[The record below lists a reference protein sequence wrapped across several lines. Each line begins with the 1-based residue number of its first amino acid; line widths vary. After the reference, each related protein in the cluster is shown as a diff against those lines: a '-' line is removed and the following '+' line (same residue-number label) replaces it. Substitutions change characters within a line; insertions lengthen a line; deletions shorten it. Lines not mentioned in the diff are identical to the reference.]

1 MELCSEEQ
9 TLNTVVATKLGPLQQ
24 AYEVLNAAVMDRM
37 GQLQGKLVQ
46 FQEVDDSLADIL
58 RWLVEIERTVS
69 RQEPISLQ
77 PLKVNRQKN
86 DQEVSTWHYFVDCF
100 ILTFS
105 TVLNAK
111 KIIAVRDAT
120 YAVTKRKPEKF
131 SLAGI
136 RALIRCDTGAIPVP
150 RSNKLSC
157 KPTGSWSLNWV
168 VIYPKK

>member
-1 MELCSEEQ
+1 MELGSEEQ

-77 PLKVNRQKN
+77 PLKVNRHKN
-86 DQEVSTWHYFVDCF
+86 DQEVSTWHYFFDCF

-105 TVLNAK
+105 TVINAK

-131 SLAGI
+131 SLAGG
-136 RALIRCDTGAIPVP
+136 RALPVAIPVP
-150 RSNKLSC
+150 RSNQLSC
-157 KPTGSWSLNWV
+157 KPTRSWSLNWF

>member
-9 TLNTVVATKLGPLQQ
+9 TLNTVVTTKLGPLQQ
-24 AYEVLNAAVMDRM
+24 AYEVLNAAVVDRM

-46 FQEVDDSLADIL
+46 FQEVDDSLADLL

-69 RQEPISLQ
+69 RQEPISVQ

-86 DQEVSTWHYFVDCF
+86 DQEVSTCHYFFVCF

-105 TVLNAK
+105 TVTNAE

-120 YAVTKRKPEKF
+120 YAGAKRKSEKIQLCRPGF
-131 SLAGI
+131 QL
-136 RALIRCDTGAIPVP
+136 
-150 RSNKLSC
+150 
-157 KPTGSWSLNWV
+157 
-168 VIYPKK
+168 